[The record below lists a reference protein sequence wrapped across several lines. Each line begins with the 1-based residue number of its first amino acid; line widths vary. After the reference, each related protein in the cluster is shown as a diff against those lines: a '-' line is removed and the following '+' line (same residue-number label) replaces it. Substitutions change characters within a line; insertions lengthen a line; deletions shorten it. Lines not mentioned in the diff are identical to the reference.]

1 MVVLKKK
8 SKSRFPDNI
17 TKSVD
22 LTAASQTTL
31 TTKKYQDLTG
41 EFAVEVLAPNESQ
54 SLVKL

>member
-8 SKSRFPDNI
+8 SKSRFLDNI
-17 TKSVD
+17 TKSVV

-31 TTKKYQDLTG
+31 KTKKYQDLTG
-41 EFAVEVLAPNESQ
+41 EFDVEVLASNESQ

>member
-1 MVVLKKK
+1 MVVLIKK

-41 EFAVEVLAPNESQ
+41 EFDVEVLAPNESQ